1 MTKPV
6 PSVSRIPH
14 TRPAP
19 TSPSAPSAP
28 STLPTAPAPAAAP
41 APFPD
46 ARSTTPPTR
55 TARILVVDDEESVRS
70 MLTMAL
76 EFLGYRVTAAATGR
90 QGLEAVARHSPDLVL
105 LDVNLPDVSGFD
117 ICRTLRERGVFVPV
131 LFLTGLGRVD
141 DRVRGLDLGGD
152 DFLTKPFE
160 LKEVAARVRA
170 LLRRTSGGRACERHR
185 LRVGELQLDTEA
197 HQVWSAGEPIDLTI
211 TEFALLRYLMENPG
225 RALTRTQIL
234 ERVWNHR
241 NEGSGAV
248 DTYIYYL
255 RRKLGSSGQTLIRT
269 VRGVGYRLC
278 GD

>member
-1 MTKPV
+1 MTMPV
-6 PSVSRIPH
+6 
-14 TRPAP
+14 
-19 TSPSAPSAP
+19 PSAPSAP
-28 STLPTAPAPAAAP
+28 SAAASP
-41 APFPD
+41 H
-46 ARSTTPPTR
+46 ARL
-55 TARILVVDDEESVRS
+55 LVVDDEEGIRS

-76 EFLGYRVTAAATGR
+76 EFLGYSVTSTATGR
-90 QGLEAVARHSPDLVL
+90 QALEAVSRQSPDLVL
-105 LDVNLPDVSGFD
+105 LDVNLPDISGFD
-117 ICRTLRERGVFVPV
+117 VCRTLRERGVGVPV

-170 LLRRTSGGRACERHR
+170 LLRRTAGGLPSEQRR

-197 HQVWSAGEPIDLTI
+197 HQVWCAGQPVDLTT

-225 RALTRTQIL
+225 RVLTRRQIL

-241 NEGSGAV
+241 NEASGAV

-255 RRKLGSSGQTLIRT
+255 RRKLGDPGQSLIRT

>member
-6 PSVSRIPH
+6 RAVGHSL
-14 TRPAP
+14 
-19 TSPSAPSAP
+19 APS
-28 STLPTAPAPAAAP
+28 STP
-41 APFPD
+41 
-46 ARSTTPPTR
+46 
-55 TARILVVDDEESVRS
+55 TARILVVDDEENVRS

-76 EFLGYRVTAAATGR
+76 EFLDYAVTGAATGR
-90 QGLEAVARHSPDLVL
+90 QALESVGRHNPDLVL

-117 ICRTLRERGVFVPV
+117 VCRTLRERGVTVPV
-131 LFLTGLGRVD
+131 LFLTGVGRVD

-160 LKEVAARVRA
+160 LKEVAARIRA
-170 LLRRTSGGRACERHR
+170 LLRRSSGSLHSEERR
-185 LRVGELQLDTEA
+185 QLRVGELHLDTEA
-197 HQVWSAGEPIDLTI
+197 HQVWSAGKPVDLTT

-225 RALTRTQIL
+225 RVLTRTQIL

-255 RRKLGSSGQTLIRT
+255 RRKLGSTGQSPIRT

-278 GD
+278 AD